1 MLDIKV
7 THGSYWY
14 GAQIP
19 YWVYIVLTVLPF
31 TGFIGLDHLA
41 LRSPLTAFLKFIVN
55 IPLFGYWYFYDIA
68 QALGERELLEK
79 YGIGVP
85 FFGPTGIGAG
95 IFSGSKEFPEGPKQV
110 PRPWKYMLYAL
121 TTCIFIAFPINKLV
135 IGDYWGALAQLLMYA
150 CFFTIITPI
159 LAVAWGLYDIYRV
172 GFDTK
177 GLFEK
182 GAARFLPASWV
193 MAPYFRR
200 DAMGSLPAVIV
211 PPSWVGNIVEKVAQ
225 VPIAAAEAS
234 TEVIGEVRNASKELV
249 HEVSNA
255 STGAVGKLSNA
266 STGLAGKVI
275 EESTGLVGQVSNAT
289 TGAVA
294 EARQATNE
302 TIHNLQSIVSSPA
315 KANIVGSTLELT
327 EGAVKELSSNAKEV
341 GNRAVQGMQRFPVI
355 MGKVA
360 TGAAHNISQ
369 DTVVPITT
377 AIKET
382 TAAVQQ
388 GVENTTAAAT
398 AIANKTANAVEHV
411 ASNATSAASNIAEH
425 AASNVSQGIIQRVNA
440 VTGELG
446 KKTTDTYGH
455 VANNA
460 AHAANEITQNATEVS
475 DALKKAAISAA
486 INPNPLINA
495 TSQMA
500 THVSQDLGRAS
511 EHITK
516 DSQEISKALGQSG
529 GALILSSDPSLTTVI
544 LLFSLGFIAVSGYIF
559 YTLRKLDKQPVEKSD
574 DPPGEPRAV
583 RESDKPSK

>member
-211 PPSWVGNIVEKVAQ
+211 PPTWVGNMVEKVAQ

-234 TEVIGEVRNASKELV
+234 TEVIGEVRNA
-249 HEVSNA
+249 
-255 STGAVGKLSNA
+255 
-266 STGLAGKVI
+266 
-275 EESTGLVGQVSNAT
+275 T

-302 TIHNLQSIVSSPA
+302 TIHDLQTIASSPA
-315 KANIVGSTLELT
+315 KANIVDSTLKLT

-382 TAAVQQ
+382 TAAVQE
-388 GVENTTAAAT
+388 GVQTTTAAAT
-398 AIANKTANAVEHV
+398 NIANKAVAAVEHV
-411 ASNATSAASNIAEH
+411 ANNATSATSNIAEH
-425 AASNVSQGIIQRVNA
+425 AASNVSQGIINRVNS

-446 KKTTDTYGH
+446 KQTTNAYGHVANQATH

-460 AHAANEITQNATEVS
+460 AHAAKELTQSATAVGTALEK
-475 DALKKAAISAA
+475 DAIKAANA
-486 INPNPLINA
+486 IATNPTPLINA
-495 TSQMA
+495 TSKLV
-500 THVSQDLGRAS
+500 TDVSQDLGRAAGEVGKVS